1 MNKNAE
7 LSESLE
13 DYLEIILQLE
23 KTNRVA
29 RQKEIAEKLN
39 IRRASVTGA
48 LRVLAEKKL
57 VNYEPYSYITLTK
70 KGRKIANGIVK
81 RHVAIKDFLCRI
93 LQIESGKAE
102 DTACRMEHAM
112 DKKSV
117 DNLLKFMDFIDS
129 CPRAGEDWIRSFD
142 GRCSSGKP
150 ASEECEECITE
161 CRAQHAMAR
170 S

>member
-1 MNKNAE
+1 MNRHNE

-39 IRRASVTGA
+39 IKRASVTGA
-48 LRVLAEKKL
+48 LKTLAEKEL

-70 KGRKIANGIVK
+70 KGRKIANEIAR
-81 RHVAIKDFLCRI
+81 RHMAIKDFLCRV
-93 LQIESGKAE
+93 LQIDASRAE

-112 DKKSV
+112 DNKSV
-117 DNLLKFMDFIDS
+117 DSLVKFIDFIDS
-129 CPRAGEDWIRSFD
+129 CPRAGEDWIRSFI
-142 GRCSSGKP
+142 GFCSS
-150 ASEECEECITE
+150 ASPDSGECEKCLTE
-161 CRAQHAMAR
+161 CKVQYVTAK